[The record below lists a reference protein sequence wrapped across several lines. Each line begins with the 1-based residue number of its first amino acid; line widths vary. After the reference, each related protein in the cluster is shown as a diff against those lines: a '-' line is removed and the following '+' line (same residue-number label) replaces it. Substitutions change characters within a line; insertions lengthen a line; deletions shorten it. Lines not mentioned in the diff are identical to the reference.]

1 LRLNCKIILLLA
13 ITVVVASIVV
23 SCNNKLKD
31 AELIDM
37 SQSPMQTIDDM
48 FAVSTKNGRVTMRI
62 EAGILQHFETDTTS
76 IDYFPKGIEVYAYN
90 DEGLLETVVVAD
102 QARHL
107 TEKQGTNSEQ
117 WAAFGNVVIHN
128 VINLQT
134 VETDTIYWDQK
145 TSEIYSDCY
154 VKMYSP
160 DGFMQ
165 GYGMHSDDKARNA
178 VLHKPFNSYGVAV
191 QDTTV
196 VLVDS
201 VNFIGPFP
209 KK

>member
-1 LRLNCKIILLLA
+1 M
-13 ITVVVASIVV
+13 VVASIVV
-23 SCNNKLKD
+23 SCKDNLKD
-31 AELIDM
+31 AEIIDM

-62 EAGILQHFETDTTS
+62 EADVLQHFETDTTS
-76 IDYFPKGIEVYAYN
+76 IDLFPRGIEVYSYN
-90 DEGLLETVVVAD
+90 DDGLLETIAVAD
-102 QARHL
+102 MARHL
-107 TEKQGTNSEQ
+107 TEKSGSKSEQ
-117 WAAFGNVVIHN
+117 WSAFGNVVVHN

-134 VETDTIYWDQK
+134 METDTIYWDQK
-145 TSEIYSDCY
+145 KSEIYTDSY

-165 GYGMHSDDKARNA
+165 GYGMHSDDKARNS

-191 QDTTV
+191 QDTTT